1 MHKALQILVLSDG
14 KPGHRNQSLGLAEA
28 IQRLTFS
35 QIQVIEITSRNPFS
49 STIQTLKQAKSL
61 PHLDLIIGA
70 GHSTHIPL
78 LTLGKIL
85 DAPTVVLMKPSLP
98 CALFDL
104 CLVPQHDLDAKDYPP
119 YIIPTV
125 GALNRIQ
132 AGTSSNNR
140 GLIMIGGPSKE
151 FAWNGELLQ
160 RAISEIVT
168 SSPLEWHLT
177 DSRRTP
183 HGFLDTI
190 SSLPLTIHPH
200 QTTTPNWLPAQL
212 ADVRETWVTQDSVSM
227 IFEALSSSAAVGI
240 LPLPPN
246 KKMSKISRAV
256 QQLCE
261 TQQASFFSDWQ
272 KCHLLPASTPLREA
286 DRCARFLVQA
296 LYPHRL

>member
-61 PHLDLIIGA
+61 PQLDLIIGA

-78 LTLGKIL
+78 LTLGEIL

-104 CLVPQHDLDAKDYPP
+104 CLVPQHDLKVAVYPD
-119 YIIPTV
+119 YIIPTIGV
-125 GALNRIQ
+125 LNRIQ
-132 AGTSSNNR
+132 DGTSSNIR
-140 GLIMIGGPSKE
+140 GLMMIGGPSKE
-151 FAWNGELLQ
+151 FAWNGEQLQ
-160 RAISEIVT
+160 LAISEIVAN
-168 SSPLEWHLT
+168 SSLEWDLT

-183 HGFLDTI
+183 PGFLDTI
-190 SSLPLTIHPH
+190 SSLPITIHPH
-200 QTTTPNWLPAQL
+200 QQTTPDWLPAQL
-212 ADVRETWVTQDSVSM
+212 AAAREAWVTQDSVSM
-227 IFEALSSSAAVGI
+227 IFEALSSNASVGI

-246 KKMSKISRAV
+246 KKLSKISNTV
-256 QQLCE
+256 QQLCAE
-261 TQQASFFSDWQ
+261 QQAVYFFDWR
-272 KCHLLPASTPLREA
+272 KCHQLPASAPLREA
-286 DRCARFLVQA
+286 DRCARLLLQYFNINL
-296 LYPHRL
+296 P